1 MKIITF
7 LSDFGDRD
15 WFVGAVKGEILK
27 IQTQV
32 SIIDITHALTP
43 HDVLG
48 AAFVL
53 RSVYKNFPKGTINL
67 VVIDPGVGSQR
78 KPIIV
83 ESDDYFFVG
92 PDNGVFSYV
101 YNKDSKVYAV
111 HTRETIGSTFH
122 ARDIFGP
129 VAALLSKNVR
139 PTRLGSRMK
148 NYVKYEFPKTERR
161 RGVVYG
167 EVVYVDRFGNLIT
180 NIPNETEVKG
190 FCVADKKVAVKKSYS
205 KGKRGELIA
214 VQGSCGSYEI
224 ACYRGNA
231 CKIADA
237 RIGMSVIAQI
247 A

>member
-15 WFVGAVKGEILK
+15 WFVGAVKGEIFK
-27 IQTQV
+27 IQRQV

-43 HDVLG
+43 HDIRA

-53 RSVYKNFPKGTINL
+53 RSVYKNFPKGTVHL

-101 YNKDSKVYAV
+101 YNKDSKVYAIR
-111 HTRETIGSTFH
+111 TKETISSTFH

-129 VAALLSKNVR
+129 VAARLSKNVR
-139 PTRLGSRMK
+139 PARLGSQMK
-148 NYVKYEFPKTERR
+148 NYVKYEFPKTETK

-167 EVVYVDRFGNLIT
+167 EVVYIDHFGNLIT
-180 NIPNETEVKG
+180 NIANETVVKG
-190 FCVADKKVAVKKSYS
+190 FRVAGKQVVVKKSYCQ
-205 KGKRGELIA
+205 GKSGELIA
-214 VQGSCGSYEI
+214 VKGSCGLYEI
-224 ACYRGNA
+224 ACNRGNA
-231 CKIADA
+231 SRIVDA
-237 RIGMSVIAQI
+237 RIGQRVIARI

>member
-7 LSDFGDRD
+7 LSDFGDQD

-27 IQTQV
+27 IQRQV

-43 HDVLG
+43 HDVRA

-53 RSVYKNFPKGTINL
+53 RSVYKSFPKGTIHL

-101 YNKDSKVYAV
+101 YNKDSKVYAIG
-111 HTRETIGSTFH
+111 TGETVGSTFH
-122 ARDIFGP
+122 ARDVFGP
-129 VAALLSKNVR
+129 VAARLSKNIR
-139 PTRLGSRMK
+139 PARLGSRMR
-148 NYVKYEFPKTERR
+148 NYVRYQFPKTERKS
-161 RGVVYG
+161 GSVYG
-167 EVVYVDRFGNLIT
+167 EVVYIDRFGNLIT
-180 NIPNETEVKG
+180 NISNDTRIKG
-190 FCVADKKVAVKKSYS
+190 FRVAGRQVTVKKSYS
-205 KGKRGELIA
+205 QGKMGELIA
-214 VQGSCGSYEI
+214 VQGSCGLYEI
-224 ACYRGNA
+224 ACNKGNA
-231 CKIADA
+231 SRIVNA
-237 RIGMSVIAQI
+237 RIGTNVIARK